1 MSLSIKYQYI
11 VDPNGAPAALRAF
24 TKQLIIGLDTETY
37 WDRTARQNQISLL
50 QLAAPTGEVI
60 ILDALAAGLES
71 VRLLIEDPRTLM
83 AAHNARFDEGVL
95 MRAGLRPAGLI
106 DTLQLARRT
115 LSLSSCSLAAVT
127 QHLFGFT
134 LDKSYQQSDW
144 RRRPLTREQLDYAAL
159 DAQIVLRLYQTLTE
173 RLAQEGRLAEE
184 LRRAQLSY
192 QRKSGVPASDPSR
205 RPTIEL
211 RPLTE
216 EEYKLFERLR
226 IWRRE
231 LAERERVPAY
241 LICPDKT
248 LQHLAI
254 VRPQS
259 LEQLGQIF
267 GLSPL
272 RIASYGAEILAW
284 LKRV

>member
-1 MSLSIKYQYI
+1 MSLPIEYQYI
-11 VDPNGAPAALRAF
+11 VDRDEARAALRAF
-24 TKQLIIGLDTETY
+24 TKQPIIGLDTETY
-37 WDRTARQNQISLL
+37 WDHSARQNRISLL
-50 QLAAPTGEVI
+50 QLAAPSGEVI
-60 ILDALAAGLES
+60 VLDTMAAGLED
-71 VRLLIEDPRTLM
+71 VRALIENPQDLM

-95 MRAGLRPAGLI
+95 IGAGLAPAGLI
-106 DTLQLARRT
+106 DTLRLARRT
-115 LSLSSCSLAAVT
+115 LKLSSYSLSAVT
-127 QHLFGFT
+127 KHLFGFT
-134 LDKSYQQSDW
+134 LDKSYQQSNW
-144 RRRPLTREQLDYAAL
+144 QWRPLTREQLDYAAL

-184 LRRAQLSY
+184 LCRAQLSY
-192 QRKSGVPASDPSR
+192 RRKSGAPASSASR

-216 EEYKLFERLR
+216 EECKLFERLR

-231 LAERERVPAY
+231 VAERKRLPAY
-241 LICPDKT
+241 LICSDKT

-259 LEQLGQIF
+259 LEQLKQIF
-267 GLSPL
+267 GLGPL
-272 RIASYGAEILAW
+272 KIASYGAEILAR